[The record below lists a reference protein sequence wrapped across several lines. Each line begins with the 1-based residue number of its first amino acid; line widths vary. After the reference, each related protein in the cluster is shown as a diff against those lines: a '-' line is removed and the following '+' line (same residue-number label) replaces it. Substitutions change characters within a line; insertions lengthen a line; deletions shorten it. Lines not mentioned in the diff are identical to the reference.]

1 MASMMTHW
9 GCLSPDIELTP
20 LDDFHATFKVISQW
34 MEEEASSEMVI
45 NTLRQVIHADM
56 EAPVV
61 LGAHG
66 EILDGLAQLLRA
78 YMEGREV
85 VRTVYLKPRVLALQG
100 AAAID

>member
-9 GCLSPDIELTP
+9 ASPEIELAP
-20 LDDFHATFKVISQW
+20 LDDFTATFKVISQW
-34 MEEEASSEMVI
+34 MEEEASAEMVI

-56 EAPVV
+56 DVPVI

-85 VRTVYLKPRVLALQG
+85 VRTVYLKPPALALQG
-100 AAAID
+100 AAVID